1 MQNPDQIEIPERV
14 ERLHEL
20 GLASQAELVE
30 SIIAEHCRRWN
41 AEHQRWRRITG
52 VQIEP
57 RPGAGLLVGLE
68 ARSFISGERWR
79 AQAIIELWAEPL
91 ADQIPLWFRQLI
103 GSLIGSLERGM
114 TGRSKHEAVRLE
126 PER

>member
-1 MQNPDQIEIPERV
+1 MKNPDQIEIPERV
-14 ERLHEL
+14 ESLHEL
-20 GLASQAELVE
+20 GLASQEELVE

-52 VQIEP
+52 VHSEP

-79 AQAIIELWAEPL
+79 AQVIIELRAEPL
-91 ADQIPLWFRQLI
+91 AVWVPVWFRQLV
-103 GSLIGSLERGM
+103 GSLERGM
-114 TGRSKHEAVRLE
+114 NGQSPLEAVRL
-126 PER
+126 PAGL